1 MLNRIFTLFLLV
13 WVSFAWTQNGFE
25 IKNNRKKVTIPFKLV
40 NNLIVVPVNVNG
52 TNLNFLLDT
61 GVSETLLFSLDETEQ
76 VKFENIERVRFT
88 GLGNKEPFEG
98 LKSSNN
104 SLKIEDF
111 VDANHTLYI
120 VLDQDINI
128 SSQVGFPINGILG
141 YHFFKNYPIEIKYK
155 RNKIIVYDTIA
166 RVSKRI
172 KKSYKKIPISIEENK
187 PYIQSKVFLSD
198 FELDAKLLIDTG
210 NSDALWLFQE
220 RLGTI
225 PIPENNFNDFLG
237 KGFSGNIN
245 GKRARLISFAIDEF
259 IFKKP
264 LISFPDSLST
274 VGLSMVENRVGSVG
288 SEIMKRFNTIYDY
301 PAKTIYLDKNS
312 NFILPF
318 NFNMSGIDVQHE
330 GVQWVK
336 EAYEDASAAATSS
349 QVTFESG
356 DNKVVRNLKYKF
368 ELKPSY
374 SILNI
379 RKGSPADLAGLKE
392 GDVIIKINSNF
403 AHNYTLEEIKDILK
417 SEEGKTIILEVERKG
432 LPIKVKFQ
440 LKSII

>member
-1 MLNRIFTLFLLV
+1 
-13 WVSFAWTQNGFE
+13 
-25 IKNNRKKVTIPFKLV
+25 
-40 NNLIVVPVNVNG
+40 
-52 TNLNFLLDT
+52 
-61 GVSETLLFSLDETEQ
+61 
-76 VKFENIERVRFT
+76 
-88 GLGNKEPFEG
+88 
-98 LKSSNN
+98 
-104 SLKIEDF
+104 
-111 VDANHTLYI
+111 
-120 VLDQDINI
+120 
-128 SSQVGFPINGILG
+128 
-141 YHFFKNYPIEIKYK
+141 
-155 RNKIIVYDTIA
+155 
-166 RVSKRI
+166 
-172 KKSYKKIPISIEENK
+172 
-187 PYIQSKVFLSD
+187 
-198 FELDAKLLIDTG
+198 
-210 NSDALWLFQE
+210 
-220 RLGTI
+220 
-225 PIPENNFNDFLG
+225 
-237 KGFSGNIN
+237 
-245 GKRARLISFAIDEF
+245 
-259 IFKKP
+259 
-264 LISFPDSLST
+264 
-274 VGLSMVENRVGSVG
+274 MVENRVGSVG

-417 SEEGKTIILEVERKG
+417 SEEGKTITLEVERKG

>member
-1 MLNRIFTLFLLV
+1 MLNRIFTLFLFV

-25 IKNNRKKVTIPFKLV
+25 IKSNRKKVTIPFKLV

-76 VKFENIERVRFT
+76 VKFENIEKVRFT

-111 VDANHTLYI
+111 VDLNHTLYI

-141 YHFFKNYPIEIKYK
+141 YHFFKNNPIEIKYK

-166 RVSKRI
+166 RVSKKI

-198 FELDAKLLIDTG
+198 YELNAKLLVDTG

-220 RLGTI
+220 KMGTI
-225 PIPENNFNDFLG
+225 PIPEDNFVDFLG

-245 GKRARLISFAIDEF
+245 GKRARLTSFVIDEF
-259 IFKKP
+259 KFKKP
-264 LISFPDSLST
+264 LISFPDSLATS
-274 VGLSMVENRVGSVG
+274 GISMVENRIGSVG
-288 SEIMKRFNTIYDY
+288 SEIMKRFNAVYDY
-301 PAKTIYLDKNS
+301 KDKSIYLNKND

-318 NFNMSGIDVQHE
+318 NFNMSGLDVQHE

-336 EAYEDASAAATSS
+336 EAYEDMSTATSS
-349 QVTFESG
+349 QVSFESG

-403 AHNYTLEEIKDILK
+403 AYNYTLEEIKDILK
-417 SEEGKTIILEVERKG
+417 SEEGKTITLEVERKG

>member
-1 MLNRIFTLFLLV
+1 MLNRVFRLFLFI
-13 WVSFAWTQNGFE
+13 WVSFAWAQNGFE
-25 IKNNRKKVTIPFKLV
+25 IKNNRKKVTIPFKFV

-76 VKFENIERVRFT
+76 VKFENIEKIRFT

-104 SLKIEDF
+104 SLKMDDY
-111 VDANHTLYI
+111 VDTNHTLYI

-155 RNKIIVYDTIA
+155 KNKIIVYDTIA
-166 RVSKRI
+166 RVAKKI
-172 KKSYKKIPISIEENK
+172 KKAYKKIPISIEENK

-198 FELDAKLLIDTG
+198 YELNAKLLVDTG

-220 RLGTI
+220 KMGTI
-225 PIPENNFNDFLG
+225 PIPENNFVDFLG

-245 GKRARLISFAIDEF
+245 GKRARLTSFAIDEF

-264 LISFPDSLST
+264 LISFPDSLAT
-274 VGLSMVENRVGSVG
+274 TGISMVKNRVGSVG
-288 SEIMKRFNTIYDY
+288 SEIMKRFNVIYDY
-301 PAKTIYLDKNS
+301 KASTIYLNKNG

-318 NFNMSGIDVQHE
+318 NFNMSGLDVQHE

-336 EAYEDASAAATSS
+336 EAYEDRSSATSS
-349 QVTFESG
+349 QVSFESG

-374 SILNI
+374 SILSI

-392 GDVIIKINSNF
+392 GDVIVKINSNF
-403 AHNYTLEEIKDILK
+403 AHNYTLEEIKEILK
-417 SEEGKTIILEVERKG
+417 SEEGKTITLEVERKG
-432 LPIKVKFQ
+432 IPIKVKFQ